1 MERNQVAAVNTQPP
15 AQERL
20 NTEEGCDREQ
30 ANYVGNSSRQ
40 PYDPHSKIYSPSWKN
55 HPNFG
60 WKNQQTQ
67 TQDHRPQNSNQ
78 YNNSTYQHSNQRP
91 YQAQHNTSFQPLYQ
105 AQNGHPQPP
114 LSNLPL
120 QSSAE
125 DRISRIETF
134 LEELCKESKE
144 NKAFKEEQI
153 PKPIDSFPSDIEN
166 NPRGETRNLK
176 WEEYKAITLR
186 SEDILEEEAIRPTE
200 HNKRFPKEKLE
211 GTKQGNDPAQ
221 RKDPME
227 KEVLK
232 PYMPKAPFPQRLKGG
247 GKEKKYSR
255 FLDTFKSLHINIPF
269 IEALQQMPS
278 YIKCMKELLTKKS
291 PLKGGQTIVTTK
303 ECSALIQKYL
313 PTKKKNP
320 GSFHIPYVIGDTR
333 IDRGFCDLG
342 ASTNLMSV
350 ALMRKLQ
357 INDLKPTNIILQLA
371 DKT

>member
-67 TQDHRPQNSNQ
+67 TQDHRPQNSN
-78 YNNSTYQHSNQRP
+78 H
-91 YQAQHNTSFQPLYQ
+91 
-105 AQNGHPQPP
+105 
-114 LSNLPL
+114 
-120 QSSAE
+120 
-125 DRISRIETF
+125 
-134 LEELCKESKE
+134 
-144 NKAFKEEQI
+144 
-153 PKPIDSFPSDIEN
+153 FPSDIEN

-232 PYMPKAPFPQRLKGG
+232 RYMPKAPFPQRLKGG